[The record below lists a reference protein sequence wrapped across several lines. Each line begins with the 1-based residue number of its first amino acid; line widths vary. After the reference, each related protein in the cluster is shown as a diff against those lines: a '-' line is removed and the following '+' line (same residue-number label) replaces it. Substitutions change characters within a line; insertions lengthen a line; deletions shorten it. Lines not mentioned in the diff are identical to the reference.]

1 MCDAGHGASVGTLV
15 GFDYRYTA
23 GAAPMTRLEGKVAL
37 VTGAARGLGACIGR
51 LLHREGAQVVLADV
65 RDEEG
70 GALAA
75 SLGERAHYVH
85 LDVASERE
93 WAAAI
98 TATHARFGPMRVLVN
113 NAGIYRTC
121 PTLEQ
126 GAEEYLQIVRINQLG
141 VFLGMRACI
150 PDMRAAGGGSVI
162 NIAST
167 AGIEGVPLALA
178 YTASKHAVVGMTR
191 AAALEFGAAGIRVNA
206 VCPGAMLT
214 PLLAESFNV
223 PLSELGAVP
232 FANAPLGRMG
242 DPMEIA
248 PTVVFLAS
256 DESSYTTGSEFVVD
270 GGLTAGVVMPRQ

>member
-1 MCDAGHGASVGTLV
+1 
-15 GFDYRYTA
+15 
-23 GAAPMTRLEGKVAL
+23 MTRLEGKVAL

-85 LDVASERE
+85 LDVASEGE

-98 TATHARFGPMRVLVN
+98 AAAHARFGPVRVLVN
-113 NAGIYRTC
+113 NAGIYRSC

-141 VFLGMRACI
+141 VFLGLRACI

-191 AAALEFGAAGIRVNA
+191 AAALEFGSAGIRVNA

-248 PTVVFLAS
+248 PTVLFLAS

-270 GGLTAGVVMPRQ
+270 GGLTAGVVMARQ

>member
-98 TATHARFGPMRVLVN
+98 AATHARFGPVRVLVN
-113 NAGIYRTC
+113 NAGIYRSC

-150 PDMRAAGGGSVI
+150 PDMRAA
-162 NIAST
+162 
-167 AGIEGVPLALA
+167 
-178 YTASKHAVVGMTR
+178 
-191 AAALEFGAAGIRVNA
+191 
-206 VCPGAMLT
+206 C
-214 PLLAESFNV
+214 LLAV
-223 PLSELGAVP
+223 
-232 FANAPLGRMG
+232 
-242 DPMEIA
+242 
-248 PTVVFLAS
+248 
-256 DESSYTTGSEFVVD
+256 
-270 GGLTAGVVMPRQ
+270 